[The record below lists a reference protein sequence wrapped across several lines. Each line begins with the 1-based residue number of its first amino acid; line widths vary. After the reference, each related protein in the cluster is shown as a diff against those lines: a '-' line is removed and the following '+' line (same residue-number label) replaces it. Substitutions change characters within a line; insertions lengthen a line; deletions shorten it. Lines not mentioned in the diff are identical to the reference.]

1 VLKKHKFFFLAFIWT
16 AVIACLSFVNTA
28 PLPKVGLTYSDKIG
42 HMFFY
47 CILTFLWVLY
57 FFFENK
63 YAKNKALFCAAII
76 AFFYGTAIEL
86 LQAVLTN
93 YRTGDFFD
101 GLANTFGI
109 VIAVVISMRFV
120 RSNAQVK

>member
-1 VLKKHKFFFLAFIWT
+1 
-16 AVIACLSFVNTA
+16 
-28 PLPKVGLTYSDKIG
+28 
-42 HMFFY
+42 
-47 CILTFLWVLY
+47 
-57 FFFENK
+57 
-63 YAKNKALFCAAII
+63 
-76 AFFYGTAIEL
+76 
-86 LQAVLTN
+86 VLTN